1 MESIHGNPPQRD
13 LFSRGSSPPQQAPVS
28 FAAHPNASSS
38 QLDSLLQNL
47 TSPTSEQPPSTNFA
61 NPSSA
66 SFATPSTLPQP
77 FTGSGPGTP
86 VMSMDA
92 PRDSPASH
100 HSGSMT
106 TAERQSALLSLLNQ
120 PMSSVNVHRT
130 GGSTGSL
137 PQQVSTPPEPSQRSG
152 ASPTHNEAQGKILL
166 EQLMAGPA
174 SRSIYPESQP
184 APPMSGPPSA
194 PSPTYGNGPSPQQWE
209 QSMQPQDY
217 RSNQDMDYHTQYD
230 PQPGFVA
237 PPQQVSPPLPPQTQQ
252 AAAQPLPPSPPKSMF
267 DFVSP
272 FDALQSATGSIRKK
286 PVPTSSVPSSG
297 NEDSSWT
304 AISDPKRRS
313 VENLLENLT
322 LGSPPQ
328 PPPATFESF
337 GSMPPQ
343 PDYGGTD
350 PLDLAMGNRYGPP
363 PPLPQNLQ
371 PPPQPKPVPQRVDSP
386 RASPPKNQAQRV
398 SQSIPASQRRDKEGS
413 PGPRGSVRGKKNKNQ
428 ASPSSQSQN
437 IVIDVSQS
445 LEEIQTTRD
454 LVKSTAIALVKQDAV
469 FLPGTTI
476 GATHWVAYAMTRGR
490 VRVISRS
497 SGDRTLLQL
506 PPLFPQT
513 TSVTDMAVYGNRL
526 AGVTSDG
533 GFVVWEL
540 PEMITDDVP
549 GRLILCVAPSPM
561 SDALHSVKWHPKE
574 PDVLAVASERTVFL
588 IDFSVLPDLTGKVLP
603 ITDLNHYA
611 QGFNPQSPV
620 VAFDF
625 DTIHYGI
632 ATISDDSTLTIWN
645 INDRVPYTNHP
656 VRGEGVP
663 SSLLFVDGAIVV
675 GRKNGTIF
683 QLLNLTTKA
692 ILSTIKFVNGDNEDR
707 EMFGHASYDTR
718 IQTLWIANCRR
729 DSFFGFKINF
739 EPRDEATS
747 GYFEQVVEFPGPKPT
762 IHFVILTADSDP
774 TGDEAHAACIAAKV
788 PPGELALVAFSV
800 HSTGVDQV
808 LIRKEWYDT
817 AFATVLAKL
826 PQSAPPPQFQQQI
839 NEPKQ
844 RPFLSGPQNSNAR
857 TRTPPSEEVD
867 ADVAREEPRQEGGRK
882 GRGKNVNFKDKD
894 ENAPEKE
901 KRGKSANANNT
912 DSGGETAL
920 SQILTKE
927 IRKTE
932 DNLHQR
938 ISRLIG
944 KEMDKQHARLEESRA
959 HDQAEEITRQEKI
972 LKLISQELSR
982 NTTRVV
988 EIAVKNE
995 VQNSVLPALENMT
1008 RTEVKAALNER
1019 VGRGLVDFMSQSLPA
1034 EIEKMIL
1041 RPDMAQHFS
1050 NMLSSALVPAIERH
1064 VKESMSKSVIPAYQQ
1079 HNAALHQE
1087 LLRELRAELHGV
1099 KSEMSA
1105 WQNEAF
1111 RNQESIKQLEHTV
1124 RALSEQ
1130 IKFSNAG
1137 TPTSQPGSHGPS
1149 QVTHSLSQPA
1159 PQNRPNLPPVP
1170 NYHYGSAPYPPQAQ
1184 APPPPPPQMQNWYTG
1199 GIVAPQASHP
1209 LVPPPPIAQERIVP
1223 PQAMKSEQWDEI
1235 YLSTLHTQDLNK
1247 LRDLLARSD
1256 ADVVMPPNGPV
1267 LVSQA
1272 VILTLIHRLAAALGE
1287 TSPTDDAFKSSL
1299 WWLQR
1304 AVAILRPEDKLISDF
1319 IPRVVPNVQQS
1330 LNTTK
1335 QRLSILPGGGTYEG
1349 ARAISEVQEAL
1360 RRKVV
1365 A

>member
-1 MESIHGNPPQRD
+1 MESIHGNPPTRD
-13 LFSRGSSPPQQAPVS
+13 LFSRGSSPPVQQAPMPY
-28 FAAHPNASSS
+28 AAHPNPSST
-38 QLDSLLQNL
+38 QLDSLFQNL
-47 TSPTSEQPPSTNFA
+47 TSPQSDQSVSMNNFATPST
-61 NPSSA
+61 S
-66 SFATPSTLPQP
+66 SFATPSTIPAHYA
-77 FTGSGPGTP
+77 GSGPGTP
-86 VMSMDA
+86 VMSMDG

-100 HSGSMT
+100 HSGSMM

-120 PMSSVNVHRT
+120 PSGVNVHRT

-137 PQQVSTPPEPSQRSG
+137 PPPQQVSTPPEPFQRSG

-166 EQLMAGPA
+166 EQLMAGPT

-184 APPMSGPPSA
+184 GPLMSGPPSA
-194 PSPTYGNGPSPQQWE
+194 PSPTYGHSPQQYDPDMLP
-209 QSMQPQDY
+209 SDYRHNNDMDY
-217 RSNQDMDYHTQYD
+217 RSQYD
-230 PQPGFVA
+230 PQPGMGV
-237 PPQQVSPPLPPQTQQ
+237 PQQVTPPLPPQTKQ
-252 AAAQPLPPSPPKSMF
+252 AAGQPLPPSPPKSMF

-286 PVPTSSVPSSG
+286 PMPTSSVPSSG
-297 NEDSSWT
+297 NDDSSWT

-322 LGSPPQ
+322 LGSPAA

-337 GSMPPQ
+337 GGIPPQ
-343 PDYGGTD
+343 PDYGSMD
-350 PLDLAMGNRYGPP
+350 PIDLPMNRYGPP
-363 PPLPQNLQ
+363 PSMPQNL
-371 PPPQPKPVPQRVDSP
+371 PPPPKAMPPRVDSP

-398 SQSIPASQRRDKEGS
+398 SQAVPASSRRDKEGS
-413 PGPRGSVRGKKNKNQ
+413 PGPRGGGSLRGKKNKNQ
-428 ASPSSQSQN
+428 ASPGSQSQN

-454 LVKSTAIALVKQDAV
+454 LVKSTAIALVKQDSV

-540 PEMITDDVP
+540 PEVITDDVP
-549 GRLILCVAPSPM
+549 GRLMLCVGPSPM

-574 PDVLAVASERTVFL
+574 PDVLAVASEHTVFL
-588 IDFSVLPDLTGKVLP
+588 IDLVLS
-603 ITDLNHYA
+603 IADLNHYA
-611 QGFNPQSPV
+611 QTFNPQSPV

-645 INDRVPYTNHP
+645 INDRT
-656 VRGEGVP
+656 P

-683 QLLNLTTKA
+683 QLLNLTTKVV
-692 ILSTIKFVNGDNEDR
+692 LSTIKFVNGAEDDR

-808 LIRKEWYDT
+808 LIRKEWYDN
-817 AFATVLAKL
+817 AFAQVPAKL
-826 PQSAPPPQFQQQI
+826 PSLAGPAPLSYLQQA
-839 NEPKQ
+839 NEPKSQ
-844 RPFLSGPQNSNAR
+844 RPFLSGPQNSGVRA
-857 TRTPPSEEVD
+857 RTPPSEEVD
-867 ADVAREEPRQEGGRK
+867 ADVAREEPRQEGRK

-901 KRGKSANANNT
+901 KRGGKSSNN
-912 DSGGETAL
+912 DSGNDSSSLGQA
-920 SQILTKE
+920 LTKE

-932 DNLHQR
+932 ENLHTR
-938 ISRLIG
+938 ISKLIS
-944 KEMDKQHARLEESRA
+944 KEMDKQHQRLEESRA
-959 HDQAEEITRQEKI
+959 HDQAEEMTRQEKI

-988 EIAVKNE
+988 EIAVKSE
-995 VQNSVLPALENMT
+995 VQNSVLPALENIT
-1008 RTEVKAALNER
+1008 RNEVKAALNER
-1019 VGRGLVDFMSQSLPA
+1019 VGRGMVEFMSQSLPG
-1034 EIEKMIL
+1034 EIEKMIT

-1050 NMLSSALVPAIERH
+1050 NIISSALVPAIERH
-1064 VKESMSKSVIPAYQQ
+1064 VKDSMSKTVPAFQQ
-1079 HNAALHQE
+1079 HNTALHQE
-1087 LLRELRAELHGV
+1087 LLRELRTELHSV
-1099 KSEMSA
+1099 KTEMSA

-1130 IKFSNAG
+1130 MKFSNAG
-1137 TPTSQPGSHGPS
+1137 TPNSQHSHGPS
-1149 QVTHSLSQPA
+1149 QVAHSLSQPA
-1159 PQNRPNLPPVP
+1159 PQARPNLPP
-1170 NYHYGSAPYPPQAQ
+1170 AQ
-1184 APPPPPPQMQNWYTG
+1184 APPPPPPQMQNWYSS

-1209 LVPPPPIAQERIVP
+1209 LVPPPPVTQERMAP
-1223 PQAMKSEQWDEI
+1223 PPAMKSEQWDEI

-1287 TSPTDDAFKSSL
+1287 TSPTEEAFKASL